1 MINVAEAMIK
11 CLEHEGV
18 DTVFGYPGGAIL
30 PIYEA
35 LRGSSIKHI
44 LVRNEQS
51 AVHAASGYARE
62 SQRVGVC
69 ISTSGPGATNMIT
82 GIATAY
88 MDSIPLIAIT
98 GQVRRDYIGKDVF
111 QEADIVGATEPFT
124 KHNFLVTCAEDIPT
138 VMAKAIK
145 IATTGRMGPV
155 LIDVP
160 KDIQLTSIDFKH
172 IKHVEISG
180 YNPTVIGHTG
190 QLKRIIKR
198 IKSAQNPVI
207 IAGGGVL
214 LSGAKQALIRLAEL
228 RKIPVINTMM
238 GISSFP
244 MESPYYLGVIG
255 YHGDEICDQVVK
267 NADLIIIIG
276 ARMSDRATKNFSLI
290 RPEANLVHIDI
301 DPSEIGKIVNYQI
314 PIVGDARTI
323 LDHINEKL
331 TPYEGAYWIESMTS
345 DHQAMNGDEEIDR
358 GVNPKRFLNEI
369 TKRLT
374 KDAVI
379 TADVGQNQIWT
390 AKHIKYAYDR
400 KFLSSGGLGTM
411 GYSLSA
417 AIGAKLAS
425 PDKMVVSVM
434 GDAGIQMLLGELGTL
449 AEIKHK
455 VIIIILNNNLL
466 GMVRELQDNAYG
478 NKSHFGIHFSIS
490 PDFVK
495 IGEGYGIKGRMI
507 ESNSQIE
514 SALEEAFASETS
526 FIIDCRVSPEV
537 DSL

>member
-1 MINVAEAMIK
+1 MPLK
-11 CLEHEGV
+11 
-18 DTVFGYPGGAIL
+18 
-30 PIYEA
+30 
-35 LRGSSIKHI
+35 I
-44 LVRNEQS
+44 LV
-51 AVHAASGYARE
+51 
-62 SQRVGVC
+62 
-69 ISTSGPGATNMIT
+69 
-82 GIATAY
+82 
-88 MDSIPLIAIT
+88 LL
-98 GQVRRDYIGKDVF
+98 GQKP
-111 QEADIVGATEPFT
+111 TE
-124 KHNFLVTCAEDIPT
+124 K
-138 VMAKAIK
+138 
-145 IATTGRMGPV
+145 
-155 LIDVP
+155 
-160 KDIQLTSIDFKH
+160 
-172 IKHVEISG
+172 
-180 YNPTVIGHTG
+180 
-190 QLKRIIKR
+190 
-198 IKSAQNPVI
+198 
-207 IAGGGVL
+207 
-214 LSGAKQALIRLAEL
+214 
-228 RKIPVINTMM
+228 
-238 GISSFP
+238 
-244 MESPYYLGVIG
+244 
-255 YHGDEICDQVVK
+255 
-267 NADLIIIIG
+267 
-276 ARMSDRATKNFSLI
+276 
-290 RPEANLVHIDI
+290 
-301 DPSEIGKIVNYQI
+301 GKIFKYQDAN
-314 PIVGDARTI
+314 VENARTI
-323 LDHINEKL
+323 IDHINDKV

-345 DHQAMNGDEEIDR
+345 DHQAINGDEEIDR